1 MYNSIK
7 VKKNIFILWLLVIP
21 LGTYLVYQYAP
32 SRQIEWDSYIPF
44 ILLALLITFFPI
56 FIGRTTLFLIQWV
69 SLAVF
74 LNYGILAEL
83 ILMQLCLI
91 PLVYRMKKGIVDF
104 DRIVYSSFI
113 FFVTSVVCGL
123 LVHALGFNFG
133 TLVTQ
138 EVVLFAAIYTIG
150 VFILN
155 QLILYMWDY
164 VTNKKCKFFKADL
177 KWDLAGIAMTLPFG
191 LSLYFLESYVGSSA
205 ILLLGV
211 PFLMITILVRLYNN
225 SERVNADLHKAVE
238 FGHELAERMTGNEI
252 VDVFFDRITKM
263 FSIDSA
269 YMVDYM
275 HGQFVVLRA
284 LEDGEAKELHFA
296 NEDFLSSLVDLAY
309 ETGEPNLYNKQK
321 EWIARKPPFLS
332 LEMQS
337 VMSVPIYRN
346 KKIEGVLIV
355 ASRKKH
361 HFEAYQLKIVHLL
374 SSYFAVSIE
383 KAKYVR
389 EAVAKSE
396 RCELTQLYNYNY
408 LVGQLES
415 DMERLALRQYS
426 SLSLILLDIDKF
438 KHVNDTYGHHSGNLI
453 LKEFA
458 TVIQNEM
465 GPNGTV
471 ARYGG
476 EEFVIL
482 LPNYTK
488 TEALNI
494 AEQLRAKIE
503 RTPFI
508 VQQDLAART
517 IEEIIFITVSLGVS
531 TAPED
536 SEEGMDLLRNADR
549 ALYIGAKQA
558 GRNRVAEY
566 VK

>member
-1 MYNSIK
+1 MKQESQTCIIN
-7 VKKNIFILWLLVIP
+7 KKN
-21 LGTYLVYQYAP
+21 
-32 SRQIEWDSYIPF
+32 
-44 ILLALLITFFPI
+44 
-56 FIGRTTLFLIQWV
+56 
-69 SLAVF
+69 
-74 LNYGILAEL
+74 
-83 ILMQLCLI
+83 
-91 PLVYRMKKGIVDF
+91 
-104 DRIVYSSFI
+104 
-113 FFVTSVVCGL
+113 GL
-123 LVHALGFNFG
+123 LVNRH
-133 TLVTQ
+133 
-138 EVVLFAAIYTIG
+138 
-150 VFILN
+150 
-155 QLILYMWDY
+155 
-164 VTNKKCKFFKADL
+164 
-177 KWDLAGIAMTLPFG
+177 
-191 LSLYFLESYVGSSA
+191 SFL
-205 ILLLGV
+205 
-211 PFLMITILVRLYNN
+211 
-225 SERVNADLHKAVE
+225 
-238 FGHELAERMTGNEI
+238 
-252 VDVFFDRITKM
+252 
-263 FSIDSA
+263 
-269 YMVDYM
+269 
-275 HGQFVVLRA
+275 
-284 LEDGEAKELHFA
+284 
-296 NEDFLSSLVDLAY
+296 
-309 ETGEPNLYNKQK
+309 
-321 EWIARKPPFLS
+321 

>member
-1 MYNSIK
+1 
-7 VKKNIFILWLLVIP
+7 
-21 LGTYLVYQYAP
+21 
-32 SRQIEWDSYIPF
+32 
-44 ILLALLITFFPI
+44 
-56 FIGRTTLFLIQWV
+56 
-69 SLAVF
+69 
-74 LNYGILAEL
+74 
-83 ILMQLCLI
+83 
-91 PLVYRMKKGIVDF
+91 
-104 DRIVYSSFI
+104 
-113 FFVTSVVCGL
+113 
-123 LVHALGFNFG
+123 
-133 TLVTQ
+133 
-138 EVVLFAAIYTIG
+138 
-150 VFILN
+150 
-155 QLILYMWDY
+155 
-164 VTNKKCKFFKADL
+164 
-177 KWDLAGIAMTLPFG
+177 MTLPFG
-191 LSLYFLESYVGSSA
+191 LSLYFLESYIGYSA
-205 ILLLGV
+205 IFLLGV

-225 SERVNADLHKAVE
+225 SERVNADLHQAAE

-252 VDVFFDRITKM
+252 VDMFFDRITKM
-263 FSIDSA
+263 FSVDSA
-269 YMVDYM
+269 YMVDYI
-275 HGQFVVLRA
+275 HGQFVILRA
-284 LEDGEAKELHFA
+284 MEDGEAKELHFA
-296 NEDFLSSLVDLAY
+296 NEDFGSSLVGLAY
-309 ETGEPNLYNKQK
+309 ETGVPKLYNKQK

-346 KKIEGVLIV
+346 KKIEGVLVV
-355 ASRKKH
+355 ASRNKH
-361 HFEAYQLKIVHLL
+361 HFEAYQLKIMHLL

-503 RTPFI
+503 QTPFI
-508 VQQDLAART
+508 VQQDLAEQT
-517 IEEIIFITVSLGVS
+517 VEEIIFITVSIGVS

-536 SEEGMDLLRNADR
+536 TEEGMDLLRNADR

>member
-1 MYNSIK
+1 M
-7 VKKNIFILWLLVIP
+7 WLLVIP
-21 LGTYLVYQYAP
+21 FGTYLVYQYAP
-32 SRQIEWDSYIPF
+32 SRQIEWDTYISF
-44 ILLALLITFFPI
+44 LLLVLLITLFPI
-56 FIGRTTLFLIQWV
+56 FIGRTTLFLVQWV

-83 ILMQLCLI
+83 ILMQLCLM

-104 DRIVYSSFI
+104 DRIIYSSFI
-113 FFVTSVVCGL
+113 FFVISVVCGL

-133 TLVTQ
+133 TLVIQ
-138 EVVLFAAIYTIG
+138 EVVLFAGIYTIC

-155 QLILYMWDY
+155 QFILYMWEY
-164 VTNKKCKFFKADL
+164 ITGEKCKFLKADL
-177 KWDLAGIAMTLPFG
+177 KWDLAGISMTLPFG
-191 LSLYFLESYVGSSA
+191 LSLYFLESYVGYSA
-205 ILLLGV
+205 IFLLGV
-211 PFLMITILVRLYNN
+211 PFLMIILLVRLYNN
-225 SERVNADLHKAVE
+225 SERVNTDLHKAAE

-252 VDVFFDRITKM
+252 VDTFFDRITKM
-263 FSIDSA
+263 FSVDSA
-269 YMVDYM
+269 YMVDHI
-275 HGQFVVLRA
+275 HGQFVILRA
-284 LEDGEAKELHFA
+284 MEDGEAKELHFA
-296 NEDFLSSLVDLAY
+296 NEDLLSSIVGLAY
-309 ETGEPNLYNKQK
+309 ETGVPNLYHQQK
-321 EWIARKPPFLS
+321 EWIALKPPFLS

-346 KKIEGVLIV
+346 KKIEGVLVI
-355 ASRKKH
+355 ASRNKQ
-361 HFEAYQLKIVHLL
+361 HFKAYQLKIMHLL

-415 DMERLALRQYS
+415 DVERLTLRQYS

-453 LKEFA
+453 LNEFA

-503 RTPFI
+503 QTPFV
-508 VQQDLAART
+508 VQRDLAERT
-517 IEEIIFITVSLGVS
+517 VEEIIFITVSIGVS

-536 SEEGMDLLRNADR
+536 TEEGMDLLRNADR